1 MWISQLMSRLTLSLK
16 RKPKKNT
23 AVIESLGRG
32 KQAGQRTERGGG
44 NVPTRRRG
52 SVWNFDFQVE
62 AKKESTSAVKLPCR
76 YLPPPNDHR
85 AFIHLSPVISLVS
98 CAICSL
104 VCFSSH
110 PLFLFSVRWRFS
122 STCETLFHPPSKTLA
137 FLFLPHKR
145 PCF

>member
-32 KQAGQRTERGGG
+32 KQAGHKGRSGGGGG

-52 SVWNFDFQVE
+52 SEWNFDFQVE

-76 YLPPPNDHR
+76 YPPP
-85 AFIHLSPVISLVS
+85 PQ
-98 CAICSL
+98 
-104 VCFSSH
+104 
-110 PLFLFSVRWRFS
+110 
-122 STCETLFHPPSKTLA
+122 
-137 FLFLPHKR
+137 
-145 PCF
+145 